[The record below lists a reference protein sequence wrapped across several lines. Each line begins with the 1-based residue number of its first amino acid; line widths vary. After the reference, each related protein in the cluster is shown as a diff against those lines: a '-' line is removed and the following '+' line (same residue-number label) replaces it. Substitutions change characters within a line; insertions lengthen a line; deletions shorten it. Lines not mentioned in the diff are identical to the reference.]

1 MLLDDILTVDSPEDL
16 MLDKEADELEDAEDD
31 VISNDGSD
39 IDMIADIT
47 DDDIIAAEVDALD
60 RGESD
65 EDEDEDNEDDDDEE
79 EEEYEEEHYYRESK
93 DEDDDDE
100 YEDYY
105 VDEDD
110 DDEEKENHHHWG
122 DKHNCHKH
130 WGDRHHEEEDD

>member
-1 MLLDDILTVDSPEDL
+1 MLFDDILTVDSPEDL

-65 EDEDEDNEDDDDEE
+65 EDDEDDNDEE

-100 YEDYY
+100 YEDYD

>member
-1 MLLDDILTVDSPEDL
+1 MLFDDILTVDSPEDL

-65 EDEDEDNEDDDDEE
+65 EDDEDDDDEE

-100 YEDYY
+100 YEDDD

-122 DKHNCHKH
+122 D
-130 WGDRHHEEEDD
+130 RHHEEEDD

>member
-1 MLLDDILTVDSPEDL
+1 MLFDDILTVDSPEDL

-65 EDEDEDNEDDDDEE
+65 EDDEDDDDEE
-79 EEEYEEEHYYRESK
+79 EEEYEEEHYYRENK

-100 YEDYY
+100 YEDYD

-122 DKHNCHKH
+122 DKHNHHKH

>member
-1 MLLDDILTVDSPEDL
+1 MLFDDILTVDSPEDL

-65 EDEDEDNEDDDDEE
+65 EDDEDDDDEE

-100 YEDYY
+100 YEDYD

-122 DKHNCHKH
+122 DKHNRHKH

>member
-1 MLLDDILTVDSPEDL
+1 MLFDDILTVDSPEDL

-65 EDEDEDNEDDDDEE
+65 EDEDDEDDDDEE

-100 YEDYY
+100 YEDYD

>member
-65 EDEDEDNEDDDDEE
+65 EDDEDDDDEE

-100 YEDYY
+100 YEDYD

-122 DKHNCHKH
+122 DKHCHKH

>member
-1 MLLDDILTVDSPEDL
+1 MLFDDILTVDSPEDL

-65 EDEDEDNEDDDDEE
+65 EDDEDDDDEE
-79 EEEYEEEHYYRESK
+79 EEEYEEEHYYRENK

-100 YEDYY
+100 YEDYD

>member
-1 MLLDDILTVDSPEDL
+1 MLFDDILTVDSPEDL

-65 EDEDEDNEDDDDEE
+65 EDED
-79 EEEYEEEHYYRESK
+79 
-93 DEDDDDE
+93 DDDE
-100 YEDYY
+100 YEDYD

-110 DDEEKENHHHWG
+110 DDEGKENHHHWG

>member
-1 MLLDDILTVDSPEDL
+1 MLFDDILTVDSPEDL

-65 EDEDEDNEDDDDEE
+65 EDEDEDDE
-79 EEEYEEEHYYRESK
+79 
-93 DEDDDDE
+93 DDE
-100 YEDYY
+100 YEDYD

-122 DKHNCHKH
+122 DKHNHHKH

>member
-65 EDEDEDNEDDDDEE
+65 EDEDEDNEYDDD
-79 EEEYEEEHYYRESK
+79 EEYEEEHYYRESK

-100 YEDYY
+100 YEDYD

>member
-1 MLLDDILTVDSPEDL
+1 MLFDDILTVDSPEDL

-65 EDEDEDNEDDDDEE
+65 EDDEDDDDEE

-100 YEDYY
+100 YEDYD

>member
-1 MLLDDILTVDSPEDL
+1 MLFDDILTVDSPEDL

-65 EDEDEDNEDDDDEE
+65 EDEDNEDDDDEE
-79 EEEYEEEHYYRESK
+79 EEEYEEEHYYRENK

-100 YEDYY
+100 YEDYD

>member
-1 MLLDDILTVDSPEDL
+1 MLFDDILTVDSPEDL

-65 EDEDEDNEDDDDEE
+65 EDEDDEDDDDEE

-100 YEDYY
+100 YEDYD

-122 DKHNCHKH
+122 DKHNHHKH

>member
-65 EDEDEDNEDDDDEE
+65 EDDEDDDDEE

-100 YEDYY
+100 YEDYD

>member
-65 EDEDEDNEDDDDEE
+65 EDDEDDDDEE
-79 EEEYEEEHYYRESK
+79 EEEYEEEYYYRESK

-100 YEDYY
+100 YEDYD

>member
-65 EDEDEDNEDDDDEE
+65 EDEDDEDDDDEE

-100 YEDYY
+100 YEDYD

-122 DKHNCHKH
+122 DKHNHHKH

>member
-65 EDEDEDNEDDDDEE
+65 EDDEDDDDEE

-100 YEDYY
+100 YEDYD

-122 DKHNCHKH
+122 DKHNHHKH

>member
-65 EDEDEDNEDDDDEE
+65 EDEDDEDDDDEE

-100 YEDYY
+100 YEDYD